1 MIQEKRRLLMKK
13 VIHVMFHLIFWL
25 WNLLGLLIAYV
36 WIVPAISVPLI
47 KDTLAGLVPFDFVV
61 TLGVLISVPTACTI
75 VGFWKLRKLPLQLIR
90 LFYGVEAPLFLLGL
104 LRLFL
109 IRERTAVSTWMI
121 GTFLVA
127 IAVFTID
134 LLYSHIRQQR
144 IMGWFHLLTHTLM
157 FLTGLY
163 VGTLLLFYII
173 PAGFIFLRGFF
184 RFHWVVPLFQGLTD
198 VLRHG
203 NLSALFWIPVWL
215 TFAGL
220 TILLFLSL
228 PSAFVSFYTFSGYR
242 QWQIFAAR
250 HGKKA
255 TWLGAIA
262 AIVLWVVLTAL
273 FQRQPQ
279 IETFGM
285 LNNPPPNENARREL
299 LAQKETIRKGLLN
312 AYLHA
317 YRYLSTREENTHIQ
331 EIYHEV
337 FGLDRDV
344 ARILQRT
351 YNQLVS
357 PFLYSGFSNDDEKA
371 AKLYGEFFDT
381 PIQKG
386 EQRAI
391 QHALQS
397 TFNRDEAKA
406 GLLNINQEK
415 VWLAQQRVT
424 IEPHGDWAKVEL
436 YEVYENQTWEEQEVF
451 YSFSLPES
459 AVITGIW
466 LGNSPDLAQRFVF
479 QVSPRGAAQQVYTN
493 EVRRQRDPALLE
505 QVGPRHYRLRAF
517 PVPRRLQ
524 TNRGE
529 KSEQPRLHLWLT
541 YNVLRQEDAW
551 PLPHLGEKRNV
562 FWTRKTACNYN
573 GYTLKHPGQDWLPPS
588 LQANQ
593 PSQPETREVML
604 PGGYKITAK
613 PLTPAEYILPKGKRF
628 AVLLDTSYS
637 LTAHVKTIQ
646 TAFAWLQETLAAQN
660 QIDVY
665 LADSQNDRA
674 QRIADLHNLNPK
686 KLVFFGTIQFK
697 DILRQF
703 DRLRGDTA
711 YDAIVLMT
719 DAGSYELAD
728 DDKTLPRMPA
738 PLWMVHINGLPKA
751 YDDTTLQAIQQS
763 GGGVATSV
771 PDVFRRMATTAQL
784 GESVVSVTDSYAW
797 FLTMPEQPANLS
809 GQTVVPATE
818 RTDSFEPFAVRQL
831 ILGLSRQLDLT
842 ALANLDVI
850 HTLAKAYHI
859 VSPYSSMIVLVN
871 DAQRE
876 ALKKAEAQ
884 ADRFDREV
892 ETGHEA
898 LEKPFNPLHVAGT
911 GTPIPEPG
919 TIVLVGV
926 GGIVLA
932 YFVFKKR
939 RQ

>member
-1 MIQEKRRLLMKK
+1 MIKEKRQLMHK
-13 VIHVMFHLIFWL
+13 VIHIMFHLVFWL

-36 WIVPAISVPLI
+36 WIVPEIGVSLV
-47 KDTLAGLVPFDFVV
+47 KDTLAGLAPFDFVV

-75 VGFWKLRKLPLQLIR
+75 IGFWKLRKLPLQLIR
-90 LFYGVEAPLFLLGL
+90 LFYCIEAPLFLLGL

-127 IAVFTID
+127 IVAFTID

-144 IMGWFHLLTHTLM
+144 IMAWFHLLTHTLM

-173 PAGFIFLRGFF
+173 PAGFLLLRGFF
-184 RFHWVVPLFQGLTD
+184 RFHWVVTLFQALTD

-203 NLSALFWIPVWL
+203 NLSALFWMSVWL

-220 TILLFLSL
+220 TIVLFLSL

-250 HGKKA
+250 YGKRT

-262 AIVLWVVLTAL
+262 AIVLWIALTAL
-273 FQRQPQ
+273 YQRQPQ
-279 IETFGM
+279 IEAFGM

-299 LAQKETIRKGLLN
+299 LAQKGTIRQGLLN

-317 YRYLSTREENTHIQ
+317 YRYLSTREENTHIR
-331 EIYHEV
+331 EIYHTV
-337 FGLDRDV
+337 FKLDRDFT
-344 ARILQRT
+344 RGLQRA
-351 YNQLVS
+351 YNYLVS

-415 VWLAQQRVT
+415 VWLAQQQVT

-436 YEVYENQTWEEQEVF
+436 YEVYENRTLEEQEVF

-459 AVITGIW
+459 AVITGLW
-466 LGNSPDLAQRFVF
+466 LGNSPDRAQRFVF

-524 TNRGE
+524 ARRGE
-529 KSEQPRLHLWLT
+529 KGEQPRLHLWLT
-541 YNVLRQEDAW
+541 YNVLRQNDAW

-562 FWTRKTACNYN
+562 FWTRKTTCNYN

-593 PSQPETREVML
+593 PSQSETREVML

-613 PLTPAEYILPKGKRF
+613 PLTPAEYVLPKGKRF

-637 LTAHVKTIQ
+637 LSAHVKTIQ

-660 QIDVY
+660 QIEVY
-665 LADSQNDRA
+665 LADSRNDWA
-674 QRIADLHNLNPK
+674 HRIANLSSLNVK

-719 DAGSYELAD
+719 DAGSYELAENN
-728 DDKTLPRMPA
+728 KTLPRMPA

-771 PDVFRRMATTAQL
+771 QEVAQRLATTAAL
-784 GESVVSVTDSYAW
+784 GNSVVSVTDGHAW
-797 FLTMPEQPANLS
+797 FLTTPEQSTIPAV
-809 GQTVVPATE
+809 QTVLAKAE
-818 RTDSFEPFAVRQL
+818 GTDGFDSLAARQL
-831 ILGLSRQLDLT
+831 ILGLSRKSDMASLT
-842 ALANLDVI
+842 NLDRI
-850 HTLAKAYHI
+850 HQLAQTYQI

-871 DAQRE
+871 EAQRE
-876 ALKKAEAQ
+876 ALQKAEAQ

-898 LEKPFNPLHVAGT
+898 LEKPFNPLHVPAGT
-911 GTPIPEPG
+911 PVPEPG
-919 TIVLVGV
+919 TLVLVGV

-932 YFVFKKR
+932 YLVIKKR
-939 RQ
+939 RHC